1 VNISCF
7 YTSFSRTLLQP
18 KTGKNQNPKI
28 SNLVLSNLL
37 QPKTGKTQNPKF
49 SNLVLSN
56 LLQPKTGKNQN
67 PKISNLVLSN
77 LKISKYHGQT
87 LNPHFKGK
95 KNANK
100 KIPVQSSPPLNST
113 QPTNQPTSQPAS
125 QPPSD
130 VTSIP
135 QTKAYPFIPPPPL
148 RGRLTVLRELF
159 SGLEEKGI
167 S

>member
-77 LKISKYHGQT
+77 LKISKYHGQS
-87 LNPHFKGK
+87 LNPHFKEKKSTNK
-95 KNANK
+95 KN
-100 KIPVQSSPPLNST
+100 SSPVHST
-113 QPTNQPTSQPAS
+113 TQLHTTPTNQPTNQSAS
-125 QPPSD
+125 QHPFEF
-130 VTSIP
+130 TSIP
-135 QTKAYPFIPPPPL
+135 QTKAYPFIPPPL
-148 RGRLTVLRELF
+148 RGRLTALRELF
-159 SGLEEKGI
+159 SGLEEKSI